1 MQSRVGT
8 GHTPGTTQ
16 IHHQSSGRARPSMSH
31 ACPGA
36 IGFGGGLRQFFQEY
50 LA

>member
-36 IGFGGGLRQFFQEY
+36 IGFIGAIRHFFQEY